1 MLEAF
6 RFTFHSSPALV
17 RLIVIASL
25 YTFGSAAL
33 TTLLPVYGKS
43 LFHFGPVEVGYFWS
57 SLGVGFLM
65 ISLVLLPVSR
75 WPLRARLYL
84 VTASSCV
91 AGGAL
96 ILLLETTTPIA
107 AFMLMAIVGAGLG
120 TLTPVAWGMLQELSP
135 LSMLGRVMGFY
146 TAVAMT
152 TSLLGI
158 WFFGWVTQSIGEAVG
173 LLGIGIVLL
182 LVAAT
187 SLVFTKR
194 MSHVK
199 SPNSADMAFP
209 IAAVQEHSHA
219 EASLRSARAASLMV

>member
-1 MLEAF
+1 
-6 RFTFHSSPALV
+6 
-17 RLIVIASL
+17 
-25 YTFGSAAL
+25 
-33 TTLLPVYGKS
+33 
-43 LFHFGPVEVGYFWS
+43 
-57 SLGVGFLM
+57 
-65 ISLVLLPVSR
+65 
-75 WPLRARLYL
+75 
-84 VTASSCV
+84 
-91 AGGAL
+91 
-96 ILLLETTTPIA
+96 
-107 AFMLMAIVGAGLG
+107 
-120 TLTPVAWGMLQELSP
+120 
-135 LSMLGRVMGFY
+135 MLGRVMGFY

-158 WFFGWVTQSIGEAVG
+158 WFFGWVTQSIGAAVG

-209 IAAVQEHSHA
+209 IAVQEHSHA